1 MRALCEVEA
10 EAEGAVWGINAA
22 KLFTVVRIRFTAAVM
37 RADNTWV
44 PNVCRLQQR
53 RHILVEVRN
62 NVLDFLQR
70 GCVGV
75 RFVLAVE
82 TLQQT

>member
-37 RADNTWV
+37 RADNTGFPMCADCSSAGIFWLRSEITFWIFCSV
-44 PNVCRLQQR
+44 VALGFA
-53 RHILVEVRN
+53 LYS
-62 NVLDFLQR
+62 L
-70 GCVGV
+70 
-75 RFVLAVE
+75 
-82 TLQQT
+82 